1 MVRKIKILISLFVIM
16 LVLSMDLGNFFSN
29 VGNGTLAMEGHEM
42 FEFANLQHNL
52 HCITDAIKT
61 AVTANKGN
69 SKDEKKENSSLVDK
83 YGNALADATTKAV
96 ENAIIAKDKDKQA
109 KSEEVPIEK

>member
-16 LVLSMDLGNFFSN
+16 LVLSMDLGTFFSN
-29 VGNGTLAMEGHEM
+29 VGNGAVAMEGHEI

-52 HCITDAIKT
+52 NCITGAIKM
-61 AVTANKGN
+61 AVTGKNETGEE
-69 SKDEKKENSSLVDK
+69 EKKEISNLVDK

-96 ENAIIAKDKDKQA
+96 EDAIVAKDNDK
-109 KSEEVPIEK
+109 

>member
-16 LVLSMDLGNFFSN
+16 LVLSMDLGTFFSN
-29 VGNGTLAMEGHEM
+29 VGNGTLVMEGHEM

-61 AVTANKGN
+61 AVTTKKGD
-69 SKDEKKENSSLVDK
+69 SEDEKKEDTNLVDK

-96 ENAIIAKDKDKQA
+96 ENAIITKDKNKQA
-109 KSEEVPIEK
+109 KAEEVPTEK